1 MTIMGW
7 TIKGQPASTY
17 KPRTTRRASGLS
29 TIIERNLWKIVKNAI
44 KTKKIKAKKRGRFIV
59 YN

>member
-1 MTIMGW
+1 MGW
-7 TIKGQPASTY
+7 TIKGQPAGTY
-17 KPRTTRRASGLS
+17 KPRTTRRASGLT
-29 TIIERNLWKIVKNAI
+29 TIVERNLWKIVKNAI